1 MSFNRPAGVFR
12 PAAPA
17 SGPAPSPFKP
27 MTSRSPTMTLTPSHS
42 AAWTTYSYVAFG
54 VAAGMAGLGIWG
66 LPVDIWIKG
75 YLAMAMVFLI
85 GSSFTLAKTV
95 RDDHE
100 ARRLTNRLEEA
111 KAEKLLMEID
121 RAA

>member
-1 MSFNRPAGVFR
+1 MSFARPPGR
-12 PAAPA
+12 IGPAAA
-17 SGPAPSPFKP
+17 SAE
-27 MTSRSPTMTLTPSHS
+27 TSAAVFPTLRSPAMTVTPSHS

-54 VAAGMAGLGIWG
+54 VAAGMAGLGVWG

-85 GSSFTLAKTV
+85 GSTFTLAKTV